1 MTQSRMRTGV
11 PPSTGM
17 RTGVPPGTA
26 GRQAA
31 YGQSLATEVHVSDR
45 PVTGQGMMGMRTG
58 SQGPGRSVQD
68 RSYFLGLFRNK
79 VGDITNE
86 VRELEAQTSQY
97 KKDDI
102 QSTQLE
108 KNYNALLKD
117 VREYEGQ
124 LADYNLAMDKSRTG
138 TDPEEIMKYRE
149 HLEEQNR
156 HQSQEVDSIFEKR
169 QDIQSR
175 ISSMHEEIEAERR
188 RSEQKINE
196 LAPDKARRYR
206 ELMEENKEVLGH
218 LQHKY
223 TEHNEVSQ
231 QLAVAEGQL
240 GADSLRETHARLT
253 NSVSRLRKEKAAL
266 QEEARTTTMD
276 PEEARTIMLQKVKDD
291 KLKLDSLSQD
301 LQSVEE
307 NNMKLKKVLS
317 DLNTDLAERKSEGGD
332 SQKYDVLFE
341 RDKEM
346 TAFIDAFEETRQKE
360 LDERT
365 KIQETVVGL
374 LEHISEGLGRTGAMP
389 SQSRV
394 AEMRDDLSFKQRQ
407 LDSAASTKTRLETE
421 LKKKNQELEK
431 INTLDEKISVEL
443 ASLHTKIKSMQEE
456 IVSFNQKDRVKSAA
470 SDTESKL
477 RKAKLSYV
485 SRRDNIK
492 QQTNLLRSEYEQK
505 KSALQENETAKG
517 MEALENKLR
526 HYEQNI
532 FHLREF
538 IETKEHETNYVALK
552 DECMGLVNDLNKR
565 AIAQVAAA
573 PMNPGPS
580 LGMF

>member
-1 MTQSRMRTGV
+1 
-11 PPSTGM
+11 
-17 RTGVPPGTA
+17 
-26 GRQAA
+26 
-31 YGQSLATEVHVSDR
+31 
-45 PVTGQGMMGMRTG
+45 
-58 SQGPGRSVQD
+58 
-68 RSYFLGLFRNK
+68 
-79 VGDITNE
+79 
-86 VRELEAQTSQY
+86 
-97 KKDDI
+97 
-102 QSTQLE
+102 
-108 KNYNALLKD
+108 
-117 VREYEGQ
+117 
-124 LADYNLAMDKSRTG
+124 
-138 TDPEEIMKYRE
+138 
-149 HLEEQNR
+149 
-156 HQSQEVDSIFEKR
+156 
-169 QDIQSR
+169 
-175 ISSMHEEIEAERR
+175 
-188 RSEQKINE
+188 
-196 LAPDKARRYR
+196 
-206 ELMEENKEVLGH
+206 
-218 LQHKY
+218 
-223 TEHNEVSQ
+223 
-231 QLAVAEGQL
+231 
-240 GADSLRETHARLT
+240 
-253 NSVSRLRKEKAAL
+253 
-266 QEEARTTTMD
+266 
-276 PEEARTIMLQKVKDD
+276 MLQKVKDD

-526 HYEQNI
+526 HYEQVCPVLP
-532 FHLREF
+532 FCA
-538 IETKEHETNYVALK
+538 YVDMLA
-552 DECMGLVNDLNKR
+552 C
-565 AIAQVAAA
+565 
-573 PMNPGPS
+573 
-580 LGMF
+580 